1 MADGVPPGRN
11 EVVACRTVN
20 PRRPP
25 SALTLGLILAIAV
38 LAPVLV
44 YVMVGGVSDDGG
56 DEVAASGG
64 AEQGAASLSGGA
76 PDIDGGPVSSGTE
89 VTTTTTRRTT
99 TSRDATTTTERVA
112 TTTTEA
118 APEATTT
125 TAAATPTTSEAPT
138 STAPP
143 SEPPEAATAAE
154 QVFTL
159 VNEVRATAGC
169 PALTVDENLDEAA
182 LLHSIDMSARDYMD
196 HVTPEGQDPSDRAR
210 AAGYTGTGIGENI
223 AQGYPDAA
231 AVMDGW
237 MNSEGHR
244 ANIVNC
250 SYRVIG
256 VGVASDGWYWTQ
268 MFGM

>member
-1 MADGVPPGRN
+1 MGDSIPLGRN
-11 EVVACRTVN
+11 EAVAFPTVN

-25 SALTLGLILAIAV
+25 SALTLGLLLAIAV

-44 YVMVGGVSDDGG
+44 YVMVGVDGDGG

-76 PDIDGGPVSSGTE
+76 PDIDGGGPVSSGRS
-89 VTTTTTRRTT
+89 VTTTARPTT
-99 TSRDATTTTERVA
+99 TAEATTSTTEAEA

-118 APEATTT
+118 PATTT
-125 TAAATPTTSEAPT
+125 TAEEPPEEAPT
-138 STAPP
+138 TTAPP
-143 SEPPEAATAAE
+143 TEAPEAATAAE

-159 VNEVRATAGC
+159 VNEARAAAGC
-169 PALTVDENLDEAA
+169 PALSVDGHLDQAA
-182 LLHSIDMSARDYMD
+182 LLHSTDMAAREYMD
-196 HVTPEGQDPSDRAR
+196 HVTPEGQNPSDRAR
-210 AAGYTGTGIGENI
+210 AAGYTGQGVGENI
-223 AQGYPDAA
+223 AMGYPDAA

-244 ANIVNC
+244 ANIENC
-250 SYRVIG
+250 AYRTIGIG
-256 VGVASDGWYWTQ
+256 VAADGWYWTQ